1 MRTSHLPI
9 LGVLATVRRGMSRA
23 AAQVRWVARKHRK
36 SADTRQQMQQET
48 AETFRP
54 VVRSYLGVVAG
65 YYLLN
70 ALFYRVPGDPG
81 LVPLAAA
88 ATALTCLGLFRLT
101 RGTQSVSRLEIAG
114 HVANLLLFANT
125 LLDISLAYES
135 LKLIYFAFLLP
146 IFAISGARMRVI
158 VVAAVP
164 SILTFGLLAW
174 RHEARQ
180 FVDLLWLDVTA
191 LIAALGMG
199 GAIRVTLLRAV
210 RARIASDHHRDEA
223 RSLANFDALTGLPNR
238 RSFFHSLNSFLSSHQ
253 PFDLALVDLDG
264 FKPVNDVYGHA
275 AGDAVLVEVGRRLS
289 GLCQGRGIVARLGGD
304 EFALIVH
311 GLTRQGEIT
320 AFSQRIRSSLMAP
333 FALPSAQASLS
344 GSIGFVRHGADGR
357 APLDASGL
365 LERADYAL
373 YQAKAKRGAEA
384 VIFDCRHESDM
395 HRLHRVEQALRD
407 GNLRQELHV
416 LFQPQFDLAASRTV
430 AFEALARW
438 NSPHLGEVPP
448 DVFIRAAERCGM
460 INELTLC
467 LLVKALRAAESW
479 PENIR
484 LAFNLSARDLHDVYT
499 VNQLCETVRRSAIAS
514 SRIEFEITETAMLG
528 DLTQAQAALAA
539 IKALGIRVALDDF
552 GTGYSTF
559 NYLQAL
565 PIDTLKIDRSFV
577 AGLQNRQ
584 TRQIVKTLIDLCENL
599 GLDHVIEGV
608 ETDQELAIL
617 KDAGASC
624 LQGYLLGKP
633 MPETAI
639 AAYLADEIAPKSQS
653 PLPSAQ
659 LLPFPGRA
667 SKGA

>member
-9 LGVLATVRRGMSRA
+9 LEMFATVRRGMSRA
-23 AAQVRWVARKHRK
+23 TAPVRWAARKHRK
-36 SADTRQQMQQET
+36 PADTRQQMLQET
-48 AETFRP
+48 AEAFRP

-65 YYLLN
+65 YYLFN
-70 ALFYRVPGDPG
+70 ALFYRVPGDAG
-81 LVPLAAA
+81 LVPAAA
-88 ATALTCLGLFRLT
+88 ASTALACLGLFRLT

-114 HVANLLLFANT
+114 HIANLLLFANT

-158 VVAAVP
+158 IVAAVP
-164 SILTFGLLAW
+164 SILAFGLLAW

-191 LIAALGMG
+191 LIAALGLG
-199 GAIRVTLLRAV
+199 GAIRVTLLRAI
-210 RARIASDHHRDEA
+210 RARIASDRHRDEA

-238 RSFFHSLNSFLSSHQ
+238 RSFFQSLNTLLASHQ

-264 FKPVNDVYGHA
+264 FKPMNDVYGHA

-304 EFALIVH
+304 EFALIVR
-311 GLTRQGEIT
+311 GLTSKGEVA
-320 AFSQRIRSSLMAP
+320 AFSQCVRSSLMAP

-344 GSIGFVRHGADGR
+344 GSIGLVRHGADGR
-357 APLDASGL
+357 TPLGASAL

-373 YQAKAKRGAEA
+373 YQAKANRGAEA
-384 VIFDCRHESDM
+384 VVFDCRHESDM

-407 GNLRQELHV
+407 GNLERELHV

-438 NSPHLGEVPP
+438 NSPHLGDVPP

-467 LLVKALRAAESW
+467 LLGKALAVAEAW
-479 PENIR
+479 PDTIR
-484 LAFNLSARDLHDVYT
+484 LAFNLSTRDLHDVYT
-499 VNQLCETVRRSAIAS
+499 VNRLCEAVRSSAIAP

-528 DLTQAQAALAA
+528 DITQAQAALAL

-577 AGLQNRQ
+577 AGLQKKQ

-599 GLDHVIEGV
+599 DLDHVIEGV
-608 ETDQELAIL
+608 ETDEELAIL
-617 KDAGASC
+617 KEAGASC
-624 LQGYLLGKP
+624 LQGYFFGKP

-639 AAYLADEIAPKSQS
+639 TAYLAAETAPRSQA
-653 PLPSAQ
+653 PSAQ